1 MACHRLQSRN
11 DKYPACTIIMF
22 INRKLVDYCLHNRDY
37 IIECKNHLKMN
48 LRFYEDLTAANE
60 YILKECIK
68 LKNYGTIKNYI
79 LRNGN
84 IKAIITENSR
94 PIKINHPDNF
104 YDLFPNIYF

>member
-1 MACHRLQSRN
+1 
-11 DKYPACTIIMF
+11 
-22 INRKLVDYCLHNRDY
+22 
-37 IIECKNHLKMN
+37 MN

-68 LKNYGTIKNYI
+68 LKISGTIKNYI

-94 PIKINHPDNF
+94 PIKINHPDDF